1 MQNNIADP
9 RIEALISDLREWHN
23 GNIQTAT
30 ASGGRVIAFP
40 SGRRTHFSARV
51 ASAVGDRH
59 GKCASFTITKAGP
72 QAIFYDDVNDEV
84 GDPKPFSTDAVCGI
98 AGSLVPPPIL
108 TQEYNAKLA
117 GSTAVFAIR
126 LNTST
131 DTRIGPAAVA
141 AALKSPG
148 VLDLHV
154 YATEVLVLVARTSK
168 LTHSIAQ
175 LLRSSRI
182 STRKAP
188 QRRKHAGKPRKRRRA
203 GVVQVQ

>member
-1 MQNNIADP
+1 MVDP
-9 RIEALISDLREWHN
+9 RIDALITDLRSWHN

-51 ASAVGDRH
+51 AMAVADRH
-59 GKCASFTITKAGP
+59 GKCASFTITAAGP

-84 GDPKPFSTDAVCGI
+84 GDPKPFASDPVGGI
-98 AGSLVPPPIL
+98 AGSLVPAPIL
-108 TQEYNAKLA
+108 TKEFNAKVA
-117 GSTAVFAIR
+117 GSTAVYSIQ

-131 DTRIGPAAVA
+131 DTRIGPGAVA

-148 VLDLHV
+148 VLDVHV
-154 YATEVLVLVARTSK
+154 YATEVLVLVARSSK

-182 STRKAP
+182 ATRKSP
-188 QRRKHAGKPRKRRRA
+188 VRTKRAGKARVRRRA
-203 GVVQVQ
+203 RVVQVR